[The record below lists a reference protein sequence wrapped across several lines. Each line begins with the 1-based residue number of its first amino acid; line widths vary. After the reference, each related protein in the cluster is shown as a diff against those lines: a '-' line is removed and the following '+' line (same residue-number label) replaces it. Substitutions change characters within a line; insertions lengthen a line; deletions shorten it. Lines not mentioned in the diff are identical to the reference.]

1 VAGVIFYK
9 QIARVLRGM
18 KIKGF
23 FALGITCIVLVG
35 CGSIST
41 IPKSDHEIRFDLSVK
56 KTKCDTIPRLYS
68 GVAYDFCRLH
78 AEPAKFYNEAVL
90 SFYLF
95 DFMFSG
101 VVDTVALPYSGYLQY
116 KTGNIDL
123 N

>member
-1 VAGVIFYK
+1 
-9 QIARVLRGM
+9 M
-18 KIKGF
+18 NIKGF
-23 FALGITCIVLVG
+23 FTLVITCIVLTG

-41 IPKSDHEIRFDLSVK
+41 IPKSSNEIKFDLTIK
-56 KTKCDTIPRLYS
+56 KTKCDFIPRLYS

-78 AEPAKFYNEAVL
+78 AEPEQFYNEAIL
-90 SFYLF
+90 GFYLF

-116 KTGNIDL
+116 ENGNIEL